1 MKQFVDLDET
11 TLMKL
16 QMISVIENVNYD
28 VLIQKA
34 VKSYVEDAWLKN
46 CSSLSDEEKEDFG
59 LLMMMQEVDRNDKVR
74 EEEIFN
80 ILSK

>member
-16 QMISVIENVNYD
+16 QMISVIENVSSD

-34 VKSYVEDAWLKN
+34 VESYVEDTWLKN
-46 CSSLSDEEKEDFG
+46 FSTLSDEEKEDFA
-59 LLMMMQEVDRNDKVR
+59 LLMMMQEVDRNDKAS